1 MGRMVRFINFT
12 CTLANTWYKIFD
24 EADYKLNRV
33 KEVKIKLRETTTA
46 DHFRYNADGNT
57 TVFMTSTSGF
67 VSVRDVRQVY
77 AYIPDVAA
85 QVIEIE
91 IIYK

>member
-1 MGRMVRFINFT
+1 MGRMVRFINY
-12 CTLANTWYKIFD
+12 TLTSADTWYKVFD

-33 KEVKIKLRETTTA
+33 KEIKVKLRETTTA
-46 DHFRYNADGNT
+46 DHFRYNADGNA

-67 VSVRDVRQVY
+67 VNVRDVKQLY

-85 QVIEIE
+85 QVLEIE
-91 IIYK
+91 IVYK